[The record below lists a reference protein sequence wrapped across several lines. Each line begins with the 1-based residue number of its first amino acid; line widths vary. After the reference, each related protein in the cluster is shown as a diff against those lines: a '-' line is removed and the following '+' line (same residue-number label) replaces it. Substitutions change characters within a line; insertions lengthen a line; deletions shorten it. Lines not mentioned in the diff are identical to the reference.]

1 MSLPSGWRN
10 VNLNNLNAMRPR
22 GLRSF
27 AQRASQTEILD
38 PEPDASLLDERTLA
52 RLRRLSLVAGR
63 ARTEGLAGEH
73 RSRRRGAS
81 PEFADFKRYAQ
92 GDDFRRIDWNTY
104 ARLDGLFV
112 RLSEVTT
119 ELSVHFL
126 LDRSA
131 SMDWRGGEDRPTKFM
146 VARRL
151 TGALAAIALWGFDRI
166 SIVPFAESLGRPF
179 GPVQGRAQVVP
190 TLRHLQQLQP
200 MGETAIAPVI
210 GAYTHGRS
218 RPGLLFIVSDFL
230 SGEPEELQAVLHD
243 LRARGWQTAV
253 LHIVDDAEVST
264 EASSTWLLGS
274 NNGPGSP
281 SIELIDR
288 ETGTTLR
295 LAPDDDLVARYVANV
310 LAWLDGLEAA
320 CAAEQTAYARFSTAW
335 GIDDLTLALL
345 HERGMVA

>member
-1 MSLPSGWRN
+1 MSIPPGWRN
-10 VNLNNLNAMRPR
+10 VNLNAIRPGGWR
-22 GLRSF
+22 PF
-27 AQRASQTEILD
+27 PHRARRTET
-38 PEPDASLLDERTLA
+38 PGPDANESLLDERTLA
-52 RLRRLSLVAGR
+52 RLRRLSLNAGR

-126 LDRSA
+126 LDSSA
-131 SMDWRGGEDRPTKFM
+131 SMDWRGGDDRPTKFM
-146 VARRL
+146 AARRL

-166 SIVPFAESLGRPF
+166 SIVPFADSLGRF
-179 GPVQGRAQVVP
+179 YGPVQGRAQVVP
-190 TLRHLQQLQP
+190 TLRHLQGLQP
-200 MGETAIAPVI
+200 MGETALAPII

-218 RPGLLFIVSDFL
+218 RPGLLFIVSDLL
-230 SGEPEELQAVLHD
+230 SGEPEELQAVLHE
-243 LRARGWQTAV
+243 LRGRGWQTAV
-253 LHIVDDAEVST
+253 LHIVDDAEVAT
-264 EASSTWLLGS
+264 DASSTWLRGADDDR
-274 NNGPGSP
+274 GTT

-288 ETGTTLR
+288 ESGVTLS
-295 LAPDDDLVARYVANV
+295 LAPDDDLVERYVTNV
-310 LAWLDGLEAA
+310 KTWLDSLESA

>member
-1 MSLPSGWRN
+1 MSVPSGWRG
-10 VNLNNLNAMRPR
+10 VNLNGMRPKGWR
-22 GLRSF
+22 PF
-27 AQRASQTEILD
+27 ANRASRTETLD
-38 PEPDASLLDERTLA
+38 PGMGESLLDERTLA

-126 LDRSA
+126 LDSSA
-131 SMDWRGGEDRPTKFM
+131 SMDWRGGDDRPTKFM
-146 VARRL
+146 LARRL
-151 TGALAAIALWGFDRI
+151 TGALAAVALWGFDRI
-166 SIVPFAESLGRPF
+166 SIVPFAESLGRPY

-190 TLRHLQQLQP
+190 TLRHLQALQP

-218 RPGLLFIVSDFL
+218 RPGLLFVVSDFL
-230 SGEPEELQAVLHD
+230 SGEPEELQAVLHE

-253 LHIVDDAEVST
+253 LHIVDDAEVSRD
-264 EASSTWLLGS
+264 ASSSWLLSGDDGTGTTS
-274 NNGPGSP
+274 V
-281 SIELIDR
+281 ELIDR
-288 ETGTTLR
+288 ESGATLR
-295 LAPDDDLVARYVANV
+295 FAPDDDLVARYVANV
-310 LAWLDGLEAA
+310 TAWLDGLESA
-320 CAAEQTAYARFSTAW
+320 CVAEQTAYARFSTAW
-335 GIDDLTLALL
+335 GINDLTLALL

>member
-1 MSLPSGWRN
+1 MSVPPGRRN
-10 VNLNNLNAMRPR
+10 VNLKAIRRGGWRP
-22 GLRSF
+22 F
-27 AQRASQTEILD
+27 AHRAPQ
-38 PEPDASLLDERTLA
+38 PETLGPDANESLLDERTLA
-52 RLRRLSLVAGR
+52 RLRRLSLFAGR

-73 RSRRRGAS
+73 RSRRRGTS

-126 LDRSA
+126 LDSSA
-131 SMDWRGGEDRPTKFM
+131 SMDWRGGDDRPTKFRS
-146 VARRL
+146 AKCL

-166 SIVPFAESLGRPF
+166 SIVPFSDSLGRSY

-190 TLRHLQQLQP
+190 TLRHLQALQP
-200 MGETAIAPVI
+200 MGETALAPII
-210 GAYTHGRS
+210 GAYMHGRS
-218 RPGLLFIVSDFL
+218 RPGLLFVVSDLL
-230 SGEPEELQAVLHD
+230 SGEPDELQAVLHE
-243 LRARGWQTAV
+243 LRGRGWQTAV

-264 EASSTWLLGS
+264 DASSAWLRGADDAR
-274 NNGPGSP
+274 GMT

-288 ETGTTLR
+288 ESGATLR

-310 LAWLDGLEAA
+310 RSWLDGLELA
-320 CAAEQTAYARFSTAW
+320 CAEEQTAYARFSTAW

-345 HERGMVA
+345 HERSIVA